1 MIFNGVPHCS
11 GWIEKWDYEIW
22 PCNFFWPCCARSA
35 VISSGLTR
43 AACQL
48 KSIFTALAQPLDLLT
63 VSLGLGLIPID
74 LLLLLVI
81 GVLLPLQLIT
91 Y

>member
-1 MIFNGVPHCS
+1 
-11 GWIEKWDYEIW
+11 
-22 PCNFFWPCCARSA
+22 
-35 VISSGLTR
+35 
-43 AACQL
+43 
-48 KSIFTALAQPLDLLT
+48 LAQPLDLLT

>member
-1 MIFNGVPHCS
+1 
-11 GWIEKWDYEIW
+11 
-22 PCNFFWPCCARSA
+22 
-35 VISSGLTR
+35 L
-43 AACQL
+43 
-48 KSIFTALAQPLDLLT
+48 ALQPLDLLT

-91 Y
+91 YQRTCA